1 MPLANVDKPL
11 VFVIIVNYN
20 GGDITLKS
28 VVSVLNSDYPDLE
41 VIVVDKGSADG
52 SVEKV
57 EELGSPRVKVIKL
70 GRNTGFSFA
79 NNVGARA
86 ARGLFLFFLNNDAFV
101 ERSAISTL
109 VETYKAL
116 AERGV
121 RVGALQPKLV
131 SANGLY
137 YDGAGD
143 YVDYFGYPFILG
155 HGDVNR
161 GQYDCL
167 REIFSARG
175 AALMIRRDLFLAMG
189 GFDEGFFMGL
199 EDVDL
204 GWRLRA
210 LGYKNFYVPQAV
222 VYHIGGYS
230 VKRGGCTSAVS
241 RNLLALLAKNARGK
255 AHRWLLPTLLHYFY
269 GALYAALRL
278 NPCSLKRTMRD
289 TLAGLKLLRY
299 GTSKSIGTEK
309 LLGHMVK
316 PWRSVFTLQIAAGIT
331 WNLGYK
337 HRYRTF
343 GEYLNALLRLYIEHS
358 CIKEQNLL

>member
-1 MPLANVDKPL
+1 
-11 VFVIIVNYN
+11 
-20 GGDITLKS
+20 
-28 VVSVLNSDYPDLE
+28 
-41 VIVVDKGSADG
+41 
-52 SVEKV
+52 VEKV

-86 ARGLFLFFLNNDAFV
+86 ARGFFLFFLNNDAFV

-175 AALMIRRDLFLAMG
+175 AALMIRRSLFLAVG
-189 GFDEGFFMGL
+189 GFDEGLFMGL

-210 LGYKNFYVPQAV
+210 LGYRNFYVPQAV
-222 VYHIGGYS
+222 VYHIGSYS
-230 VKRGGCTSAVS
+230 IKKSGCTSAVS
-241 RNLLALLAKNARGK
+241 RNLLALLAKNARGRMY
-255 AHRWLLPTLLHYFY
+255 RWLLPSLFHYLY
-269 GALYAALRL
+269 GVLYAALRL
-278 NPCSLKRTMRD
+278 GACSFRRTLRD
-289 TLAGLKLLRY
+289 SLAGLKLLRY
-299 GTSKSIGTEK
+299 GASRSISAEEFLGY
-309 LLGHMVK
+309 LLK
-316 PWRSVFTLQIAAGIT
+316 PWRSYFTLQIAAGIT
-331 WNLGYK
+331 WNLSYK
-337 HRYRTF
+337 RKCRTF
-343 GEYLNALLRLYIEHS
+343 SEYFNSLLKQYVELSCGEGISFSRDR
-358 CIKEQNLL
+358 KP